1 MKKHFIKKKISQI
14 HKKGDHRQLHLYNKN
29 HLPVQRNKETKHVHL
44 EAKKEMLSEYK
55 NPALSKKEVA
65 ILNNKLDNT
74 IKELKKVVVGQDKII
89 ESVLRCLL
97 ANGHMLIEGLPGIAK
112 TLIVRALAK
121 VMGLKFERIQ
131 FTSDLLPA
139 DIIGVTVF
147 EPTKKDFYVVR
158 GPIFTNFVLADEIN
172 RCPPKTQS
180 ALLEAMQERNV
191 TIGKSEYK
199 LDHPFLVVATQ
210 NPIEH
215 LGVYP
220 LPEAEIDRFLFKVI
234 MEYPLK
240 EEEFNILHKNIE
252 IKSLE
257 EYGIKKVLSVRDIL
271 KLQKATKDVYI
282 DPKINKYIVE
292 IVSHTRMSVG
302 LKMSQYIQWGASPRA
317 TIGLNLAARANAL
330 LQGRNF
336 VTAHDV
342 KAVAHDVLR
351 HRILLNYEGQAES
364 IKTDDII
371 DEILARTKVL

>member
-1 MKKHFIKKKISQI
+1 MKKHSIKKKISQI
-14 HKKGDHRQLHLYNKN
+14 HKKGDHKPLHLHSKN
-29 HLPVQRNKETKHVHL
+29 HLPIRGDKETKPIHL
-44 EAKKEMLSEYK
+44 EAKRRMLPEYK
-55 NPALSKKEVA
+55 NSTLSKKEVA

-89 ESVLRCLL
+89 ESALICLL

-147 EPTKKDFYVVR
+147 EPTKKDFYVVK
-158 GPIFTNFVLADEIN
+158 GPIFANFVLADEIN

-191 TIGKSEYK
+191 TIGKSEYR

-220 LPEAEIDRFLFKVI
+220 LPEAEIDRFLFKVF
-234 MEYPLK
+234 MKYPLK

-257 EYGIKKVLSVRDIL
+257 EYNIKKVLSVSDIL
-271 KLQKATKDVYI
+271 KLQKATKDVYV

-292 IVSHTRMSVG
+292 IVSHTRMAVG
-302 LKMSQYIQWGASPRA
+302 LKMSRYIQWGASPRA

-342 KAVAHDVLR
+342 KTVAHNVLR

-364 IKTDDII
+364 IKTDDIV